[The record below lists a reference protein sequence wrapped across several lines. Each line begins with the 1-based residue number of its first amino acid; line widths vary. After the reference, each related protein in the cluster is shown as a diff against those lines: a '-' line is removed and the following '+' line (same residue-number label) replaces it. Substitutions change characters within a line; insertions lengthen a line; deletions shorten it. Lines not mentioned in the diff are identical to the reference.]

1 MASSAT
7 TVKAFFKRK
16 SVKYGLPFLICVLGG
31 SFGLKEFAQLRY
43 TFSKKSLVK
52 REDIKSAGIDMNDPK
67 ESTIEV
73 QYEKLKTM
81 DIDNWEQVRGPR
93 PWEENVSS

>member
-1 MASSAT
+1 
-7 TVKAFFKRK
+7 
-16 SVKYGLPFLICVLGG
+16 
-31 SFGLKEFAQLRY
+31 
-43 TFSKKSLVK
+43 
-52 REDIKSAGIDMNDPK
+52 MNDPK